1 MQILS
6 KNSNETVKL
15 GEEIGKK
22 LSGGEVIALYGD
34 LGGGKTQFAK
44 GIARGLG
51 IKDNIISPTF
61 VIRREYRLDSRR
73 MFTRPLAGGNDKEG
87 VIRRSS
93 GKKLNLLHYDFYR
106 FEVPD
111 RELVESMEEGI
122 NPDNVTVIEWAER
135 VEKYLPKD
143 AIKITF
149 KYISE
154 NEREIEIT
162 PGSQDLEDK
171 FSKLSF

>member
-22 LSGGEVIALYGD
+22 LSGGEVLALYGD
-34 LGGGKTQFAK
+34 LGGGKTQFTK
-44 GIARGLG
+44 GVARGLG

-61 VIRREYRLDSRR
+61 VIRREFRLDSRLR
-73 MFTRPLAGGNDKEG
+73 GNDKGG
-87 VIRRSS
+87 VIRRSN

-106 FEVPD
+106 FSVPD
-111 RELVESMEEGI
+111 QELIESMEEGI
-122 NPDNVTVIEWAER
+122 NPDYVTVIEWAER

-143 AIKITF
+143 TIKINF
-149 KYISE
+149 KYVSE
-154 NEREIEIT
+154 NEREIEIANYN
-162 PGSQDLEDK
+162 PERHSEARRI
-171 FSKLSF
+171 S